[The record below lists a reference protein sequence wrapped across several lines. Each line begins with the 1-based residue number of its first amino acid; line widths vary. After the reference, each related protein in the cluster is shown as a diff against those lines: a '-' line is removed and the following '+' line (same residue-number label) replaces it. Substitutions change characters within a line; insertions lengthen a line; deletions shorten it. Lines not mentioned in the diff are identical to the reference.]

1 MKYKELKK
9 LIKTNSEI
17 SKKIYITNF
26 FTCRLE
32 KLHEATITLIT
43 NILGHYVVTHWLD
56 YEYNYYKDRK
66 IFKNKDLAADY
77 AWELFNGLNDK

>member
-1 MKYKELKK
+1 MKFQRKSIL
-9 LIKTNSEI
+9 LI
-17 SKKIYITNF
+17 F